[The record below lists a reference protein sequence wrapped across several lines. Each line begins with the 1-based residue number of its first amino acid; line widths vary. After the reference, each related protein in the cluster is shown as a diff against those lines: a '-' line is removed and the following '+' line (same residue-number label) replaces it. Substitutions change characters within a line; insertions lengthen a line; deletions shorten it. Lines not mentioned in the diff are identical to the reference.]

1 MKQNEL
7 EIANQDEEIS
17 YKDMWLTLKKDL
29 ANLIKDNELDA
40 AFHTKCHKFSMGC
53 LAKAYGFDKV
63 LEIMSDIEEEN
74 GK

>member
-1 MKQNEL
+1 MNEL

-29 ANLIKDNELDA
+29 ADLIKDNEVDSVL
-40 AFHTKCHKFSMGC
+40 HVKCHEYAMEC
-53 LAKAYGFDKV
+53 LAKAYGFDVV
-63 LEIMSDIEEEN
+63 LDRMNEIEEEN

>member
-1 MKQNEL
+1 MNQNEL

-29 ANLIKDNELDA
+29 ANLIKDNEVDA
-40 AFHTKCHKFSMGC
+40 VLHVQCHEFAMEC
-53 LAKAYGFDKV
+53 LAKAYGFDKA
-63 LEIMSDIEEEN
+63 LDKMNEIEEEN